1 MASMRTHPSTGKK
14 KAEFEIE
21 TRLKEARAV
30 ELRARNWKYDAIA
43 KEVGWATEGAARH
56 AVGRALDRHEEDDV
70 ARLRQVEGSKLDALE
85 RELWKVVDKKH
96 YVAQFGK
103 LVQMLQPVIDDDGVP
118 VTRDNGTPVMEMQP
132 LEDDAPRMK
141 ALGEILKVT
150 ARRAALRGLDAPLR
164 KIVEVITEDA
174 VLQEIRRIEA
184 MMEELDGSEA
194 GQTTSL

>member
-1 MASMRTHPSTGKK
+1 
-14 KAEFEIE
+14 
-21 TRLKEARAV
+21 L
-30 ELRARNWKYDAIA
+30 
-43 KEVGWATEGAARH
+43 
-56 AVGRALDRHEEDDV
+56 

-103 LVQMLQPVIDDDGVP
+103 LVQMLQPVLDDEGLP

-141 ALGEILKVT
+141 ALSEILKVT